1 MKKLALSSLF
11 GVLSVVAMST
21 HAELISQQPS
31 SQSTVAQY
39 ATMPINQLAQTAQA
53 GQAPAQF
60 FLAERYKRGQGVAK
74 DMDQAFAWFK
84 KAADQNYIKSQYAL
98 GLMYQDGEGVRQDYA
113 EARKWLGKACDNG
126 SQDACEAYRIL
137 NQR

>member
-1 MKKLALSSLF
+1 MGE
-11 GVLSVVAMST
+11 GV
-21 HAELISQQPS
+21 EQD
-31 SQSTVAQY
+31 Y
-39 ATMPINQLAQTAQA
+39 AKAS
-53 GQAPAQF
+53 
-60 FLAERYKRGQGVAK
+60 E
-74 DMDQAFAWFK
+74 WFK

-137 NQR
+137 TQR